1 MYIYRRET
9 FLATRLSNASRS
21 TTTFFRR
28 GERKRS
34 PSYSRRF
41 LPFFVPLSLLAEFA
55 YEKLA
60 SRDPFVAIVQ
70 KREIH
75 SLLCFDRAR
84 KTAHSSRSTPLKR
97 RKHESHGFLLV
108 TLTRN
113 FSTLTEEA
121 GFRSNLIYRRIFVSF
136 ASLSLSFRFVY
147 TRSSVYHLVDSSR
160 TEVDNNF
167 DGLIS
172 KADSGGATRTK
183 GRRNFVARIPGLRGC
198 VYSAP
203 SLRAPP
209 LLFFFL
215 LFFLSLFLFFPR
227 VLLAQVTRYIGGG
240 TPLPGQKG
248 PPRRR
253 WRGGS
258 VYTCSLLRTI
268 ETSFFSLAL
277 FLPRPPIDILSPV
290 LSLSFSFRL
299 GSRPYACI

>member
-1 MYIYRRET
+1 M
-9 FLATRLSNASRS
+9 
-21 TTTFFRR
+21 
-28 GERKRS
+28 
-34 PSYSRRF
+34 
-41 LPFFVPLSLLAEFA
+41 
-55 YEKLA
+55 
-60 SRDPFVAIVQ
+60 
-70 KREIH
+70 
-75 SLLCFDRAR
+75 
-84 KTAHSSRSTPLKR
+84 
-97 RKHESHGFLLV
+97 
-108 TLTRN
+108 
-113 FSTLTEEA
+113 
-121 GFRSNLIYRRIFVSF
+121 
-136 ASLSLSFRFVY
+136 
-147 TRSSVYHLVDSSR
+147 YHLVDSSR

-290 LSLSFSFRL
+290 LSLSLSLSALALGLTRAFRAPIARNACTVSTPSPRFRIRAPVCLVFSNSL
-299 GSRPYACI
+299 GNEIAISSPERVRNEREIRILRRTTLPPPLFLPLSLFPPLPAS